1 MDSVGSIIKKIGN
14 NLEAG
19 KNRALKEFG
28 LTSAQFEILC
38 FLNKKMGEQISQKD
52 ISEYLGVKHTSTIN
66 ILKILEEKDFIR
78 KEVDSENAKYRNV
91 YLTDKGEQTICIAMK
106 NKLSIDE
113 IFFSGITEE
122 EQQILI
128 RLLNI
133 GYQNLKKAES
143 KKKRG
148 KNER

>member
-38 FLNKKMGEQISQKD
+38 FLNKKRGEQISQKD

-78 KEVDSENAKYRNV
+78 KEVDLKNAKYRNV
-91 YLTDKGEQTICIAMK
+91 YLTEKGEQTICIAMK

-113 IFFSGITEE
+113 IFFSGITKE

-133 GYQNLKKAES
+133 GYENLI
-143 KKKRG
+143 
-148 KNER
+148 KNRK